1 MSDIENESPFEESSA
16 YSGQG
21 SNQQPSQSAGTEPE
35 KGKATASLVLGIIS
49 LVIWAFV
56 GGLTFSI
63 IMLVLAI
70 IGLVLA
76 VQAKKAGNT
85 SGVRKGGF
93 VVSIIGVVLGA
104 LRVIGWVST
113 YVLLAS
119 L

>member
-1 MSDIENESPFEESSA
+1 MSDIENETPIEESSA
-16 YSGQG
+16 YS
-21 SNQQPSQSAGTEPE
+21 SRDPNQQPSQNAGAEPE

-49 LVIWAFV
+49 LVLWAFFSSLV
-56 GGLTFSI
+56 FSI

-104 LRVIGWVST
+104 LRLVGWIST
-113 YVLLAS
+113 YALLAM
-119 L
+119 

>member
-1 MSDIENESPFEESSA
+1 M
-16 YSGQG
+16 
-21 SNQQPSQSAGTEPE
+21 
-35 KGKATASLVLGIIS
+35 LGIIS
-49 LVIWAFV
+49 LVLWAFFSSLV
-56 GGLTFSI
+56 FSI

-85 SGVRKGGF
+85 SGIRKGGF

-104 LRVIGWVST
+104 LRLVGWIST
-113 YVLLAS
+113 YALLAS

>member
-1 MSDIENESPFEESSA
+1 MSDIENETPFEEPSA
-16 YSGQG
+16 YSSQDP
-21 SNQQPSQSAGTEPE
+21 NQQPSQNAGAEPE

-49 LVIWAFV
+49 LVLWAIFSSLV
-56 GGLTFSI
+56 FSI

-104 LRVIGWVST
+104 LRLVGWIST
-113 YVLLAS
+113 YALLAM
-119 L
+119 